1 MPSAAADAPSTGSLE
16 RDLDL
21 EADLDLD
28 RSAIVC
34 ECVWVVVGQSFK
46 KKGRINKIGGET
58 ELDVWLRVLRCT
70 ALS

>member
-46 KKGRINKIGGET
+46 KKGRIGTQEMKTLANLVCGSEF
-58 ELDVWLRVLRCT
+58 
-70 ALS
+70 